1 MRVSLAYSPC
11 PNDTFMFHAMVEGL
25 VDTEGLSF
33 DVTLSDVEDLNMS
46 APSLTYDISK
56 MSYHGWFNVMGL
68 YRMLE
73 SGSALGYDCGP
84 LCVCKAGNHA
94 AASFK
99 SAVSSEVPGDVATP
113 PTTLRVA
120 IPGKYTTGALLYDLA
135 FEGRGIKVPM
145 LFSEIGRSVLSGECD
160 LGVLIHESRFTYA
173 EQGLELV
180 CDLGSWWQEISGA
193 PIPLGGI
200 AVKRN
205 LGEEFA
211 RKVERVLR
219 RSILY
224 AMENPEASGR
234 YVAAHAQEISEGV
247 LKQHI
252 EMFVNKYSLSLG
264 DEGLRAV
271 RLLKDY
277 YLKYK
282 EQRDEERDYQ
292 DGGSEK
298 VLSNGEPN
306 GQST

>member
-25 VDTEGLSF
+25 VDTEGISF
-33 DVTLSDVEDLNMS
+33 DVILSDVEDLNLRAVS
-46 APSLTYDISK
+46 GTYDISK
-56 MSYHGWFNVMGL
+56 MSYHGWFNVMES

-84 LCVCKAGNHA
+84 LCVCRAGNQA
-94 AASFK
+94 
-99 SAVSSEVPGDVATP
+99 AVSSEVPGDVVTP
-113 PTTLRVA
+113 PKTLRVA

-145 LFSEIGRSVLSGECD
+145 LFSDIGRSVLSGECD
-160 LGVLIHESRFTYA
+160 VGVLIHESRFTYA

-180 CDLGSWWQEISGA
+180 CDLGSWWHRISGA

-200 AVKRN
+200 ATKRN

-211 RKVERVLR
+211 QKIERVLR
-219 RSILY
+219 RSITF
-224 AMENPEASGR
+224 AMKHPEASGS
-234 YVAAHAQEISEGV
+234 YVAAHAQEISEDV
-247 LKQHI
+247 LKRHI

-298 VLSNGEPN
+298 ALSNGQPDRQ
-306 GQST
+306 GT

>member
-11 PNDTFMFHAMVEGL
+11 PNDTFMFHAMVKGL
-25 VDTEGLSF
+25 IDTEGLSF
-33 DVTLSDVEDLNMS
+33 DVTLSDVEDLNLRATS
-46 APSLTYDISK
+46 GAYDISK
-56 MSYHGWFNVMGL
+56 MSYHGWFNVMEH

-84 LCVCKAGNHA
+84 LCVCKAGNSA
-94 AASFK
+94 AAK
-99 SAVSSEVPGDVATP
+99 LKNP
-113 PTTLRVA
+113 RVA
-120 IPGKYTTGALLYDLA
+120 IPGRFTTGALLYDLA
-135 FEGRGIKVPM
+135 FKGQGIKVPM
-145 LFSEIGRSVLSGECD
+145 LFSDIGRSVLSDECD

-180 CDLGSWWQEISGA
+180 CDLGSWWQKTSGA

-200 AVKRN
+200 AVKRS

-211 RKVERVLR
+211 QKAERVLR
-219 RSILY
+219 RSITY
-224 AMENPEASGR
+224 AMEHPEASGS
-234 YVAAHAQEISEGV
+234 YVAAHAQEISKDV

-264 DEGLRAV
+264 NEGLRAIE
-271 RLLKDY
+271 LLKDY
-277 YLKYK
+277 YLKNK

-292 DGGSEK
+292 DGRSEK
-298 VLSNGEPN
+298 ALSNGEPD

>member
-1 MRVSLAYSPC
+1 MKVSLAYSPC

-33 DVTLSDVEDLNMS
+33 DVTLSDVEDLNLS
-46 APSLTYDISK
+46 AASGTYDISK
-56 MSYHGWFNVMGL
+56 LSYHGWFNVMEH

-84 LCVCKAGNHA
+84 LCVCKAGNQA
-94 AASFK
+94 ATSLK
-99 SAVSSEVPGDVATP
+99 EPI
-113 PTTLRVA
+113 VA
-120 IPGKYTTGALLYDLA
+120 IPGIYTTGALLYDLA
-135 FEGRGIKVPM
+135 FEGLGIKVPM
-145 LFSEIGRSVLSGECD
+145 LFSDIGRSVLSGECD

-173 EQGLELV
+173 GQGLELV
-180 CDLGSWWQEISGA
+180 CDLGSWWQKNSGA

-200 AVKRN
+200 AVRRN

-211 RKVERVLR
+211 QKVERVLR

-224 AMENPEASGR
+224 AMEHPEASAN
-234 YVAAHAQEISEGV
+234 YVAAHAQEISEDI

-298 VLSNGEPN
+298 ALSNGQPDRQ
-306 GQST
+306 GT

>member
-25 VDTEGLSF
+25 VDTEGISF
-33 DVTLSDVEDLNMS
+33 DVILSDVEDLNLRAVS
-46 APSLTYDISK
+46 GTYDISK
-56 MSYHGWFNVMGL
+56 MSYHGWFNVMES

-94 AASFK
+94 AALLK
-99 SAVSSEVPGDVATP
+99 SP
-113 PTTLRVA
+113 RVA
-120 IPGKYTTGALLYDLA
+120 IPGIYTTGALLYDLA

-145 LFSEIGRSVLSGECD
+145 LFSDIGRSVLSGECD

-173 EQGLELV
+173 EHGLELV
-180 CDLGSWWQEISGA
+180 CDLGSWWHRISGA

-205 LGEEFA
+205 LGKEFA
-211 RKVERVLR
+211 QKIERVLR
-219 RSILY
+219 RSITF
-224 AMENPEASGR
+224 AMEHPEASGS
-234 YVAAHAQEISEGV
+234 YVAVHAQEISEDV
-247 LKQHI
+247 LKRHI

-298 VLSNGEPN
+298 ALSNGQPDRQ
-306 GQST
+306 GT